1 MVEHI
6 NSMLPATKGLAKYI
20 DVDEDN
26 TTNDIV
32 LLMEYINVMNLR
44 KHIEALGCLEIDKV
58 KIVTY
63 QILKALRDLK
73 KVGYYHGRLN
83 LNNIHID
90 NQSKIKLTDYMYM
103 SVIDREAKFSPDEGS
118 RLDIF
123 CLGIWI
129 LKMLGKLNSDQGAE
143 NNIDN
148 YVENM
153 EALKRT
159 YRSVSYGL

>member
-1 MVEHI
+1 
-6 NSMLPATKGLAKYI
+6 
-20 DVDEDN
+20 
-26 TTNDIV
+26 
-32 LLMEYINVMNLR
+32 
-44 KHIEALGCLEIDKV
+44 
-58 KIVTY
+58 
-63 QILKALRDLK
+63 
-73 KVGYYHGRLN
+73 
-83 LNNIHID
+83 
-90 NQSKIKLTDYMYM
+90 MYM
-103 SVIDREAKFSPDEGS
+103 SIIDREAKFSPDEGS

-159 YRSVSYGL
+159 YRSVSYKLW

>member
-123 CLGIWI
+123 CLGI
-129 LKMLGKLNSDQGAE
+129 
-143 NNIDN
+143 
-148 YVENM
+148 
-153 EALKRT
+153 
-159 YRSVSYGL
+159 

>member
-90 NQSKIKLTDYMYM
+90 NQSNIKLTDYMYM
-103 SVIDREAKFSPDEGS
+103 SIIDREAKFSPDEGS

-123 CLGIWI
+123 CLGI
-129 LKMLGKLNSDQGAE
+129 
-143 NNIDN
+143 
-148 YVENM
+148 
-153 EALKRT
+153 
-159 YRSVSYGL
+159 

>member
-44 KHIEALGCLEIDKV
+44 KHIEAFGCLEIEKV

-103 SVIDREAKFSPDEGS
+103 SIIDREAKFSPDEGS

-123 CLGIWI
+123 CLGI
-129 LKMLGKLNSDQGAE
+129 
-143 NNIDN
+143 
-148 YVENM
+148 
-153 EALKRT
+153 
-159 YRSVSYGL
+159 